1 MSATHSLLRSLILL
15 LAIAMVATA
24 RSLTPQD
31 VVSLPRPG
39 APAPAPN
46 GLHAVYAQ
54 SVYHPA
60 EDKTTRNLYLVD
72 IEQGKTTPLTEPS
85 FDTSQNDPFFLDDT
99 HVAYFETA
107 GEGVTQ
113 LHVRDIQNQTE
124 PYRLTD
130 FPVEFANV
138 KYNAQKRL
146 LAFSAQVYQ
155 QDGSLVYAKKRDAE
169 IKETK
174 RDTALVYDELMVRH
188 WDSFV
193 PEKKNN
199 IFVVE
204 LELVD
209 GKYKVAGEPRNLLA
223 RTGLESPIFP
233 DGGASDYDISP
244 NGDEIAFLAKIK
256 GSATAWET
264 SKFVY
269 VVPTSG
275 QSEPVVLNN
284 DIPAAATSPTY
295 APSGALAYLQMME
308 PQYESDRNRIVL
320 HKNGERVT
328 IAEDWDRS
336 PSSLAFS
343 PDESVLYVTAEE
355 HGRNKLFAI
364 DLHKPSL
371 STILTLT
378 ETKAVSSV
386 SVLPSNTLLFTASSM
401 QSPNVIY
408 TLDSTGKRR
417 QIGPSADLA
426 ERLGEIQFST
436 PEEFLFEGA
445 LGDSVHG
452 WLIKPADFDP
462 SKKYPLAF
470 LIHGGPQGAWSDS
483 WSTRWNPQV
492 FAGAGFVVVAI
503 NPHGSTGYGQKFT
516 DSIKHNW
523 GSHPYHDLEKGVDYI
538 LSKYDFIDPDR
549 LTALGASYGG
559 YMINWLNGHT
569 NRFKAFVNHDG
580 MFSTINTYYT
590 TEELYFPERE
600 FGGPPYHALSRVV
613 YERWSP
619 SNYVQNWKTPTLVIH
634 GKRKR

>member
-1 MSATHSLLRSLILL
+1 M
-15 LAIAMVATA
+15 
-24 RSLTPQD
+24 
-31 VVSLPRPG
+31 
-39 APAPAPN
+39 
-46 GLHAVYAQ
+46 
-54 SVYHPA
+54 
-60 EDKTTRNLYLVD
+60 
-72 IEQGKTTPLTEPS
+72 
-85 FDTSQNDPFFLDDT
+85 
-99 HVAYFETA
+99 
-107 GEGVTQ
+107 
-113 LHVRDIQNQTE
+113 
-124 PYRLTD
+124 
-130 FPVEFANV
+130 
-138 KYNAQKRL
+138 
-146 LAFSAQVYQ
+146 
-155 QDGSLVYAKKRDAE
+155 
-169 IKETK
+169 
-174 RDTALVYDELMVRH
+174 
-188 WDSFV
+188 

-223 RTGLESPIFP
+223 RTGLVSENEKQCCAMLHTYLVYFRSPLSSQTVAP
-233 DGGASDYDISP
+233 PTTTYRQTVSYRTHHDVSEAHHPCVG
-244 NGDEIAFLAKIK
+244 EEVAFLAKIK

-275 QSEPVVLNN
+275 QSEPEVLNN

-320 HKNGERVT
+320 YKNGKRT
-328 IAEDWDRS
+328 LIAEDWDRS

-343 PDESVLYVTAEE
+343 PDESILYVTAEE

-371 STILTLT
+371 SILTLT
-378 ETKAVSSV
+378 ETNAVSSV

-408 TLDSTGKRR
+408 TLDPKGNRK
-417 QIGPSADLA
+417 QLGPSSDLA
-426 ERLGEIQFST
+426 ERLAEIQFNA

-452 WLIKPADFDP
+452 WLIKPSGFDP

-470 LIHGGPQGAWSDS
+470 LIHGGPQGAWMDS

-516 DSIKHNW
+516 DSIRRNW

-538 LSKYDFIDPDR
+538 LQKYDFIDANR

-580 MFSTINTYYT
+580 MFSTVNTYYT

-600 FGGPPYHALSRVV
+600 VMGEKAGPAACLHFLCALVW
-613 YERWSP
+613 WSALP
-619 SNYVQNWKTPTLVIH
+619 CSQSCSL
-634 GKRKR
+634 